1 MTMKQP
7 RGRQEPRRMGNAAMV
22 VTMLVSLCVLTYIKA
37 RYYSNPFPK
46 PEEELEVVEVDEDYD
61 STRYKLS
68 GPIGEEDLDPSRPT
82 CYNTSKRSERCAA
95 VGDIRVDGNHSKIYI
110 NPLSREWKTKPYA
123 RLHDPV
129 AMDDVRE
136 FTLVPFGGGGGSP
149 NHTTVV
155 PPLCTRN
162 HSVPGFL
169 FSSGGFA
176 GNLYHDYADVLVPL
190 FASTHHF
197 GGEVHFLLADIKDW
211 WADKF
216 KPLFRQLSRYDV
228 IDVNNDQEVH
238 CFPRIV
244 IGSTFHRAMGI
255 DASRTPGGET
265 VADFKRL
272 LRCAFRLERAV
283 ASRSGAPRRKDRP
296 RLLIISRKSSRR
308 FVNERA
314 MARAAA
320 AARFDVRIAEPD
332 NHTDMPNFARLVN
345 SADVMMGVHGAGLT
359 NMVFLPS
366 RAVLVQVVPFGG
378 LEWLTR
384 VTFKDPARDMDVT
397 YMEYNVSLEESSLR
411 DLYPEDHFY
420 LKHPYDVHKKGW
432 DAIKRVYL
440 DKQNVRLNLTRFTRT
455 LEQARDLLPSP

>member
-37 RYYSNPFPK
+37 RYCSNPFPK
-46 PEEELEVVEVDEDYD
+46 PAEELEVVEVDEDYD

-68 GPIGEEDLDPSRPT
+68 GPIGEEDFDPSRPT

-95 VGDIRVDGNHSKIYI
+95 VGDIRVDGNHSRIYI
-110 NPLSREWKTKPYA
+110 SPLSREWKTKPYA

-136 FTLVPFGGGGGSP
+136 FTLVPFGPGSP
-149 NHTTVV
+149 NGTVV

-197 GGEVHFLLADIKDW
+197 GGEVQFLLADIKDW

-228 IDVNNDQEVH
+228 IDVNNDREVH

-255 DASRTPGGET
+255 DASRSPGGET
-265 VADFKRL
+265 VADFKRV
-272 LRCAFRLERAV
+272 LRRAFKLERAV

-320 AARFDVRIAEPD
+320 AAKFDVRIAEPD

-432 DAIKRVYL
+432 DAIKTVYL

>member
-1 MTMKQP
+1 MKQP
-7 RGRQEPRRMGNAAMV
+7 KPRSRQEPRRMGNAAMV
-22 VTMLVSLCVLTYIKA
+22 VTMLISLCVLTYIKA
-37 RYYSNPFPK
+37 RYCSNPFPK
-46 PEEELEVVEVDEDYD
+46 AAEEMEVVEIDEDYD
-61 STRYKLS
+61 STRYKLD
-68 GPIGEEDLDPSRPT
+68 GPIGEEDFDPSRPT

-95 VGDIRVDGNHSKIYI
+95 VGDIRVDGNHSTIYI
-110 NPLSREWKTKPYA
+110 NPLSKEWKTKPYA
-123 RLHDPV
+123 RRHDAV

-136 FTLVPFGGGGGSP
+136 FTLLPFGGR
-149 NHTTVV
+149 NDTAV

-169 FSSGGFA
+169 FSIGGFA
-176 GNLYHDYADVLVPL
+176 GNLYHDYTDVLVPL

-197 GGEVHFLLADIKDW
+197 GGEVQLMISDIWGKEEKDW
-211 WADKF
+211 WVDKF
-216 KPLFRQLSRYDV
+216 TPLFRQLSKYDV
-228 IDVNNDQEVH
+228 IDADNDQEVH

-244 IGSTFHRAMGI
+244 IGPTFHRAMGI
-255 DASRTPGGET
+255 DPTRSPGGINI
-265 VADFKRL
+265 ADFKRL
-272 LRCAFRLERAV
+272 LRRTFRLERAV
-283 ASRSGAPRRKDRP
+283 ASRTGAPRRDKP

-308 FVNERA
+308 FLNERA
-314 MARAAA
+314 MAHAAA
-320 AARFDVRIAEPD
+320 LAKFDVRIAEPD

-366 RAVLVQVVPFGG
+366 RAVLIQVVPFGG
-378 LEWLTR
+378 LEWLSR
-384 VTFKDPARDMDVT
+384 VTFKDPAKDYDVN

-432 DAIKRVYL
+432 DAIKTTYL
-440 DKQNVRLNLTRFTRT
+440 DKQNVRLNLTKFTKT